1 MNSLEQ
7 IRHEVILAMGAL
19 ISAVL
24 IGCGLIAEPPTQGM
38 APTAVSP
45 TPISAFGADESH
57 PVTDAVIPQR
67 LPGMIGATRDIHLKS
82 RNITLQLVEV
92 LTKDSIPAIDGPV
105 FLPAGEAGPL
115 MNGKDV
121 VIGLSINGE
130 QKAYPTAFLS
140 SHEIVNDVV
149 GGVPVAVTW

>member
-1 MNSLEQ
+1 
-7 IRHEVILAMGAL
+7 
-19 ISAVL
+19 
-24 IGCGLIAEPPTQGM
+24 
-38 APTAVSP
+38 
-45 TPISAFGADESH
+45 
-57 PVTDAVIPQR
+57 
-67 LPGMIGATRDIHLKS
+67 MIGATRDIHLKS

-92 LTKDSIPAIDGPV
+92 LTKDSIPAIDDPV
-105 FLPAGEAGPL
+105 FLPAGEADPL

-149 GGVPVAVTW
+149 GAVPVAVTW